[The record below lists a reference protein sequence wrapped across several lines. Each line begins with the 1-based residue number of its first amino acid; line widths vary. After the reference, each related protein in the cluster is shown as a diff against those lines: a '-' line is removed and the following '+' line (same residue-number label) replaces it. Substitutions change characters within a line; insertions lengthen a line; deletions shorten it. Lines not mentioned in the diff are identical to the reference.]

1 MEVFRTMADLLEG
14 GESFALALILSRSGS
29 APRAVGTRMI
39 IRSDGGII
47 GTIGGGILE
56 AQVQALGQEVLRQKT
71 AVTKRFA
78 FSAEDAANMGMIC
91 GGQVKV
97 LVHYVD
103 GDNPVEVE
111 VQRAIAAALGRGK
124 RAWLVTAIPADDGQ
138 VAPCAQYLLRGDG
151 SVLGPMGRERILF
164 IIDRSSAME
173 PQLVEDGGDLFLVEP
188 LCHQGTVVI
197 FGAGHI
203 GQKLAPLAKLVG
215 FNTVVLDDR
224 AEFANRERFDSADEV
239 LVVDS
244 FDQALKNLDIDGDS
258 YLVIVT
264 RGHTHDKT
272 VLSHALRSG
281 AGYIGMI
288 GSRRKRDAIYAA
300 LEREGV
306 SPGEL
311 QRVHCPIGLNIG
323 AETPEEIAVCI
334 VAELIQ
340 ERAGKNA

>member
-1 MEVFRTMADLLEG
+1 
-14 GESFALALILSRSGS
+14 
-29 APRAVGTRMI
+29 
-39 IRSDGGII
+39 
-47 GTIGGGILE
+47 
-56 AQVQALGQEVLRQKT
+56 
-71 AVTKRFA
+71 
-78 FSAEDAANMGMIC
+78 
-91 GGQVKV
+91 
-97 LVHYVD
+97 
-103 GDNPVEVE
+103 
-111 VQRAIAAALGRGK
+111 
-124 RAWLVTAIPADDGQ
+124 
-138 VAPCAQYLLRGDG
+138 
-151 SVLGPMGRERILF
+151 MGRERILS

-203 GQKLAPLAKLVG
+203 GQKLAPLTKLVG

-244 FDQALKNLDIDGDS
+244 FDQALKDLDIDGDS

-300 LEREGV
+300 LEMEGV